1 MNNYQ
6 GAGAN
11 IIEVNSATQYLG
23 NNASP
28 QPISDV
34 FAIPTQLINRVGSRF
49 RITLSGQINNGT
61 TPGNVVLTAGGFSGG
76 GALLA
81 ALTIPATA
89 TPTASTAYCHES
101 SWEWV
106 CLNPVTGL
114 GYMQIKSHVSQMN
127 SWTDA
132 VPLFLNIGQVIES
145 FFLANHGGNQDAQY
159 FFLTAAIAQAASGT
173 TTFTNYVKFDF
184 TPGPQ

>member
-61 TPGNVVLTAGGFSGG
+61 TPGNVVLTAGGVFRGG
-76 GALLA
+76 GLLA
-81 ALTIPATA
+81 ARPLPTTS
-89 TPTASTAYCHES
+89 TPTPAPAHYPET
-101 SWEWV
+101 
-106 CLNPVTGL
+106 L
-114 GYMQIKSHVSQMN
+114 
-127 SWTDA
+127 
-132 VPLFLNIGQVIES
+132 
-145 FFLANHGGNQDAQY
+145 
-159 FFLTAAIAQAASGT
+159 
-173 TTFTNYVKFDF
+173 
-184 TPGPQ
+184 